1 MLGKED
7 FTKII
12 SDLKSLGH
20 DITVTDIMFCIVE
33 THVSSAIINY
43 TAFYGKGYTSQEV
56 AEYVESAKMKSLRE
70 YMRANYLKS
79 NGSDIDFNNFKVDDI
94 TFAQNKEYILNLR
107 KQAEQGI
114 AEGKIKHDKGIEILS
129 KLSIALNDKFG
140 ASEKNEEQRVIV
152 FPKYN
157 STCICGREVYKP
169 TRKDI
174 IRDLENEGY
183 KIVKA

>member
-79 NGSDIDFNNFKVDDI
+79 NDGNITKEKLKDISFE
-94 TFAQNKEYILNLR
+94 QNK
-107 KQAEQGI
+107 AELVKRLDDLKRLADSGEI
-114 AEGKIKHDKGIEILS
+114 DKKDAIKIEIDIRA
-129 KLSIALNDKFG
+129 KLNDKFG
-140 ASEKNEEQRVIV
+140 TTEKNEEQRVIV
-152 FPKYN
+152 LQKMDDVCPK
-157 STCICGREVYKP
+157 CGSEIYRP